1 MNIKD
6 ATIEQLKLEIQK
18 RESLPQVLPLSKE
31 WPDSPIGVWKVTTEG
46 DCEGR
51 STKTI
56 GVFEGHVVDIAL
68 QLSKQSYYSLMF
80 SPVANPEVVYGNI
93 SSGDSVSI
101 VLDIKSGTWPS
112 GGAGMDKKSRAISIN
127 AWLNKDHP
135 EYCEYFNVTDNNYY
149 ASVRI
154 TAE

>member
-6 ATIEQLKLEIQK
+6 ATTEQLKLEIQK
-18 RESLPQVLPLSKE
+18 RENDAKVLSKE

-68 QLSKQSYYSLMF
+68 QLSKQTCYSLMF
-80 SPVANPEVVYGNI
+80 SPVANPEVMCDGI
-93 SSGDSVSI
+93 SSGDNVSL
-101 VLDIKSGTWPS
+101 VLDIKSGTWPT
-112 GGAGMDKKSRAISIN
+112 GMDSKTRAIAIN
-127 AWLNKDHP
+127 SWLNKDHP
-135 EYCEYFNVTDNNYY
+135 EYCEYFDVTENNYY

-154 TAE
+154 TAK

>member
-6 ATIEQLKLEIQK
+6 ATIEQLKLELQK
-18 RESLPQVLPLSKE
+18 RSNDEQVLPLSTE
-31 WPDSPIGVWKVTTEG
+31 WPDSPIGVWKVTTDG

-68 QLSKQSYYSLMF
+68 QLSKQACYSLRF
-80 SPVANPEVVYGNI
+80 SPVANPEVMCDGI
-93 SSGDSVSI
+93 SSGDNVSL

-112 GGAGMDKKSRAISIN
+112 GGTGMDSITRAIAIN
-127 AWLNKDHP
+127 AWLNKDQP
-135 EYCEYFNVTDNNYY
+135 EYCEYFDVTENNYY

-154 TAE
+154 TAK